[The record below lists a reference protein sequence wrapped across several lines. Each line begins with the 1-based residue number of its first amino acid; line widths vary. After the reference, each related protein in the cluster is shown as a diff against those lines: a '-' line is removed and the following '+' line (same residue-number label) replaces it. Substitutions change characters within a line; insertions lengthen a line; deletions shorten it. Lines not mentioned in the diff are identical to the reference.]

1 MKPAHDARSR
11 GPGLPW
17 PRQAAVAGSPWPMT
31 PGKQPVAQA
40 GRGALAAAA
49 AMCAARQGACL
60 PPRCSTSG
68 GHEWWPRLLQGEPEI
83 DIEACEAGEAANL
96 FTGETHRLRLQK
108 VPAARLPP
116 RVKQAATPCI
126 QAAAPPS
133 PPSASPAGA
142 VTAPC
147 NPVAPHHFLPPLTA
161 PRRPSPPL
169 QVELPG
175 KRGDKPFSKEEAE
188 RAWRSTLQ
196 GAVAHLW
203 PTGRAHKG
211 PVLPRAARAPAR
223 RSGSLPAR
231 AVLPSPARGK
241 RAPEACMRSGAA
253 LVLCWCSAAYPRPS
267 DPPHPSTPKF

>member
-1 MKPAHDARSR
+1 MKPAHDARSQ

-17 PRQAAVAGSPWPMT
+17 PRQAAVADSPWPMT

-96 FTGETHRLRLQK
+96 FTGATHRLRLQK

-169 QVELPG
+169 QVELPE

-196 GAVAHLW
+196 GAVAH
-203 PTGRAHKG
+203 GSCAQG
-211 PVLPRAARAPAR
+211 PCLAARSPCAR
-223 RSGSLPAR
+223 PPLRKPAR
-231 AVLPSPARGK
+231 AALQAREMSHRYK
-241 RAPEACMRSGAA
+241 GA
-253 LVLCWCSAAYPRPS
+253 
-267 DPPHPSTPKF
+267 